1 MWGFRMTARIIF
13 AYLGAIGL
21 PLLLL
26 PVAMINTMGGHS
38 LMYISVYSS
47 PIGLLAALS
56 YSDVRRQYEIKAIL
70 IRSSSS
76 LIIYIAVF
84 ALIGF
89 LSEAGISLFLKNQ
102 GWVLI
107 VLIAP
112 LITATATYRILASRI
127 KSQKHITSG

>member
-1 MWGFRMTARIIF
+1 MTKRIFF

-21 PLLLL
+21 PVLLL
-26 PVAMINTMGGHS
+26 PVAVINTMGGHS

-56 YSDVRRQYEIKAIL
+56 YSDVRRQYETKAIL

-76 LIIYIAVF
+76 LIIYIAFF
-84 ALIGF
+84 ALIAF
-89 LSEAGISLFLKNQ
+89 LSETGISPFLKNQ
-102 GWVLI
+102 GWILI

-112 LITATATYRILASRI
+112 LITATASDKILASRI
-127 KSQKHITSG
+127 KKKSDRNT

>member
-1 MWGFRMTARIIF
+1 MTTRIIF

-26 PVAMINTMGGHS
+26 PVAVINTMGGHS

-47 PIGLLAALS
+47 PIGLPALS
-56 YSDVRRQYEIKAIL
+56 YSDVRRQYETKAIL

-84 ALIGF
+84 ALIAF
-89 LSEAGISLFLKNQ
+89 LSEAGISPFLKNQ
-102 GWVLI
+102 G
-107 VLIAP
+107 
-112 LITATATYRILASRI
+112 
-127 KSQKHITSG
+127 

>member
-1 MWGFRMTARIIF
+1 MTARIIF